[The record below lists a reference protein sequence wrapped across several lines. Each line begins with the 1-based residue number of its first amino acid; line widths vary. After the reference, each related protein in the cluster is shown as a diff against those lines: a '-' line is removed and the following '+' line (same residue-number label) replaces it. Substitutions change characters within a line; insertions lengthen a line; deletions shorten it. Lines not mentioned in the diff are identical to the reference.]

1 LPPPD
6 TVNESVGHQVGYR
19 KDRKM
24 IRINGRLI
32 AACAALAIAAMLAQA
47 AMAQREE
54 GRRERGGRGMG
65 GPGFPPSMAMLAT
78 MDKVQDALKL
88 SDDQKDKIKKINDDM
103 RAEFRKM
110 YESGARD
117 RDKMMKLRDE
127 TQAKLNEVLD
137 DGQEKRLMGIFVQ
150 VVGTGAVMN
159 PAIGKEVGITDE
171 QRKKL
176 DAVGP
181 PRDGRRPDGP
191 PPEGKEG
198 REGRRDGGS
207 FREMRERME
216 KEIMAVLT
224 DEQKQKLESLKG
236 EKVEI
241 DMSELRGFGGRRGEG
256 RERGERPERGKRE
269 ESEKKAAA

>member
-1 LPPPD
+1 
-6 TVNESVGHQVGYR
+6 
-19 KDRKM
+19 M
-24 IRINGRLI
+24 MRINGRI
-32 AACAALAIAAMLAQA
+32 MAACAALAIAAMLAQA

-54 GRRERGGRGMG
+54 GRRERGGRG
-65 GPGFPPSMAMLAT
+65 FPPSMAMLAT

-88 SDDQKDKIKKINDDM
+88 SDGQKEKIKKINDDM
-103 RAEFRKM
+103 GAEFRKM
-110 YESGARD
+110 YASGERD

-137 DGQEKRLMGIFVQ
+137 DGQDKRLMGIFVQ

-159 PAIGKEVGITDE
+159 PAIGKEIGLTDD
-171 QRKKL
+171 QQKKL
-176 DAVGP
+176 RDAVGP
-181 PRDGRRPDGP
+181 PRDGGRPDGP
-191 PPEGKEG
+191 PPEGKDGE
-198 REGRRDGGS
+198 RRRDGGS

-236 EKVEI
+236 EKVDI

-256 RERGERPERGKRE
+256 RDRGERPERGKRA
-269 ESEKKAAA
+269 ESDKKAAA